1 LSGKITITLKKT
13 RQQFDSFPLRPLFA
27 CNVTSVILMSRLF
40 LAVQYLLLSEND
52 DFIFESPPQKQAFF
66 SLLLN
71 NNEAKKRELC
81 G

>member
-27 CNVTSVILMSRLF
+27 CNVTSAILILRLF

-52 DFIFESPPQKQAFF
+52 GFIFESPPQKQDLF